1 MQAALMADQ
10 LKLLLKMMELIQKEA
25 QKRLKNLQTSIAVM
39 LRLELFFLML

>member
-10 LKLLLKMMELIQKEA
+10 LKLLLKMMELIQKEE